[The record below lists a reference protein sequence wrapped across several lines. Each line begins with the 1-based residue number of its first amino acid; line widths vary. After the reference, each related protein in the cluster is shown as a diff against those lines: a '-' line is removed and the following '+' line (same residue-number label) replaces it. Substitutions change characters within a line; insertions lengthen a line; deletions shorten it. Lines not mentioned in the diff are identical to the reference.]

1 MSRFYFCGCSRFI
14 SCFAPRHPSHYS
26 FFPCLFLL
34 RYSSEAKSR
43 TREIKRFREFFGV
56 FCKFFRLF
64 CEKVGIIANIDK
76 ILKNFVKY
84 IAFLSNICYNNRK
97 DFIGRLHTY
106 FYVPTV
112 LSSCMFI
119 LKGVFTRNEKR
130 FERKSDCFGIH

>member
-1 MSRFYFCGCSRFI
+1 MDALALSLASHLGIPLIVHFFCVGICHDIRLI
-14 SCFAPRHPSHYS
+14 Q
-26 FFPCLFLL
+26 
-34 RYSSEAKSR
+34 KSR
-43 TREIKRFREFFGV
+43 MREIKRFREFFGV

-84 IAFLSNICYNNRK
+84 IAFPINICYNNRK

>member
-1 MSRFYFCGCSRFI
+1 M
-14 SCFAPRHPSHYS
+14 
-26 FFPCLFLL
+26 
-34 RYSSEAKSR
+34 
-43 TREIKRFREFFGV
+43 
-56 FCKFFRLF
+56 
-64 CEKVGIIANIDK
+64 GIIANIDK